1 VGREG
6 PTHSRCQANTDSH
19 LGSLHFSGEMKQ
31 FAEVRVP
38 ISESD
43 IEGSV
48 EGHLGMP
55 CLLHTGD
62 SQVLPPQTHEDQ
74 GNAATEPNSLGCLSR
89 KLSGRPWR
97 ACGMCVGGTSQ
108 EGW

>member
-1 VGREG
+1 VAERGLHTVGAKQIQ
-6 PTHSRCQANTDSH
+6 TAT
-19 LGSLHFSGEMKQ
+19 LALHFSGEMKQ

-62 SQVLPPQTHEDQ
+62 SQVLPPRTHEDQ
-74 GNAATEPNSLGCLSR
+74 GNAVTEPNSLGCLSR